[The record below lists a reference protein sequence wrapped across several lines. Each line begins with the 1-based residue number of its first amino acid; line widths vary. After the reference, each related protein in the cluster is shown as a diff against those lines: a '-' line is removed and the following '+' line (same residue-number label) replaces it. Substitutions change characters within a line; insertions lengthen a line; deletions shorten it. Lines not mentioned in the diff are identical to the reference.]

1 MEDNTPAYIYC
12 TNVVIMSLLKVVYL
26 LWCLNSPDL
35 NMIEPLWFYLKRQTT
50 KKGAPQSR
58 SEAEKAWLKAWREL
72 L

>member
-1 MEDNTPAYIYC
+1 MEDNTPAYVHC

-35 NMIEPLWFYLKRQTT
+35 NMIEPLWFILKRQTT

-58 SEAEKAWLKAWREL
+58 SEVEKAWLKAWREL
-72 L
+72 P